1 MLGQTF
7 YHGLIKKY
15 VTLFGTLFNDITINR
30 SDGTSNIAQ
39 SMKIPISY
47 GPKEKFLA
55 RVEALDNDEE
65 VKAISLPRIGFE
77 LSQLTYAPMRKIGTT
92 RKIYDAEN
100 IEGTNVNKTVF
111 NPSPYDLYFEL
122 FIMAKNIEDGTKILE
137 QILPYFTPEWTS
149 SDYSSISNS

>member
-15 VTLFGTLFNDITINR
+15 VVLFGTLFNNITINR
-30 SDGTSNIAQ
+30 SDGANDFDQ
-39 SMKIPISY
+39 SMKVPLSY

-55 RVEALDNDEE
+55 RIEALDNDEE
-65 VKAISLPRIGFE
+65 ARAISLPRIGFE

-92 RKIYDAEN
+92 QKIYGIEN
-100 IEGTNVNKTVF
+100 LEGTNTSKVIF

-122 FIMAKNIEDGTKILE
+122 FIMTKSVEDGSKIME
-137 QILPYFTPEWTS
+137 QILPYFS